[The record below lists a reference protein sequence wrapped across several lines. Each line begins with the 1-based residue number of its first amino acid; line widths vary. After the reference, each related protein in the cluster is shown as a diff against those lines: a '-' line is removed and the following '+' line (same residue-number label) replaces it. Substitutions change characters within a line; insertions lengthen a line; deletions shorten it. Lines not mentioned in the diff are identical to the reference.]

1 MRALRDAV
9 RAVAASPTPPS
20 DARAFAS
27 ALSLLSVAY
36 GRVSAARRWAYE
48 VGLLTATSVPAP
60 VVSVGNVTWGGSGKT
75 PMAELVARE
84 MAAAGATP
92 AVLSRGYR
100 GGDEA
105 WMLRR
110 RLADVRGA
118 RVLVGADRVKLALE
132 ALAGYGG
139 GDDARRAPET
149 HIEPSSP
156 EHSHPATHSP
166 VAFAREAKFAGDVDV
181 DDVALRCV
189 DPAKA
194 ATTAAAERTS
204 TTAAP
209 LASSARPPVPR
220 DPSRVAALVLDDG
233 AQHLRLRRD
242 LEIITVNAISRWG
255 SGALVPRGPL
265 RERPGDVIRRADVVV
280 LHHADLARALD
291 PEAASTFER
300 EIERH
305 VADARAHRTTKAS
318 EASDASDASDAFSA
332 ASSFAAPIL
341 VRSSMRATGVERL
354 ARYLG
359 TSPPHEWTPP
369 LTRLRGS
376 RLLCPCGVGS
386 AAAVRATLASL
397 AAPAPSGDPR
407 AFGLRVRT
415 TGDAEVMDFGD
426 HEVFREED
434 LRRAA
439 ERFREM
445 HRESGEVGGAEARMV
460 LLEKDA
466 ARIRAGGAEAA
477 ARALAILAP
486 ADPLV
491 LKAEMA
497 IDSEKDREAIRG
509 AIRGALERGRRRAK
523 GGEERRAEKG
533 EERRRVKSEG

>member
-1 MRALRDAV
+1 MPTHTRGQAVVPLSRGRHRQDGGRRTKSDFERGGWADESDRSTSGRTNEPALARTAARAPLVLRTPGRA
-9 RAVAASPTPPS
+9 RAPRAYARSARCRPAVAASPTPPP

-194 ATTAAAERTS
+194 AATTAAVERTS

-209 LASSARPPVPR
+209 LASSARPPIPR
-220 DPSRVAALVLDDG
+220 DPRRAAALVLDDG
-233 AQHLRLRRD
+233 AQHLRLPRPRDHHGERD
-242 LEIITVNAISRWG
+242 LALGLPPGARAFAAATSSAAPTPPRRTTPTSREP
-255 SGALVPRGPL
+255 STRRRPRCSARDRATRGGRQSAPNDEGERASESVRPRL
-265 RERPGDVIRRADVVV
+265 RRSARRVVVRRADFVRRRCELSV
-280 LHHADLARALD
+280 
-291 PEAASTFER
+291 
-300 EIERH
+300 
-305 VADARAHRTTKAS
+305 DAWPVT
-318 EASDASDASDAFSA
+318 SA
-332 ASSFAAPIL
+332 P
-341 VRSSMRATGVERL
+341 
-354 ARYLG
+354 
-359 TSPPHEWTPP
+359 
-369 LTRLRGS
+369 RLRTS
-376 RLLCPCGVGS
+376 
-386 AAAVRATLASL
+386 
-397 AAPAPSGDPR
+397 
-407 AFGLRVRT
+407 
-415 TGDAEVMDFGD
+415 
-426 HEVFREED
+426 
-434 LRRAA
+434 
-439 ERFREM
+439 
-445 HRESGEVGGAEARMV
+445 
-460 LLEKDA
+460 
-466 ARIRAGGAEAA
+466 
-477 ARALAILAP
+477 
-486 ADPLV
+486 
-491 LKAEMA
+491 
-497 IDSEKDREAIRG
+497 
-509 AIRGALERGRRRAK
+509 GRRR
-523 GGEERRAEKG
+523 
-533 EERRRVKSEG
+533 

>member
-9 RAVAASPTPPS
+9 RAVAASPTPPP

-118 RVLVGADRVKLALE
+118 RVLVGAYRVKLALE

-139 GDDARRAPET
+139 GDAARRAPET

-189 DPAKA
+189 DPAKAA

-318 EASDASDASDAFSA
+318 EASESDDASDASDASDARSA
-332 ASSFAAPIL
+332 ASSFDAPIL

-407 AFGLRVRT
+407 AFGLRIRT
-415 TGDAEVMDFGD
+415 TGVAEVMDLGD

-491 LKAEMA
+491 LKAEIA

-523 GGEERRAEKG
+523 SGEG
-533 EERRRVKSEG
+533 